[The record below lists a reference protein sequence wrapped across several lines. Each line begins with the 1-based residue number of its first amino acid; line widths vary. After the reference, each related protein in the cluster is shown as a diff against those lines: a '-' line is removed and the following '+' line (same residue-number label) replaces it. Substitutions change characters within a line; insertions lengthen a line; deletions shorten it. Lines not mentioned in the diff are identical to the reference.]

1 MAKTNWNTG
10 DIITEDKV
18 NLIETKV
25 EALLNT
31 VNSLVGVVRGL
42 EKYISK
48 VETSQVYGLDG
59 DSETKDDIG
68 YNSPEP
74 ITINPE
80 ETGLLSLIN
89 NTITGRINTTW
100 PDTAT
105 LENAGDDIVGIEGGD
120 SLATSVNSLKRY
132 IDKCMN
138 ESYGTLIHNIQ
149 EATNEYYSRYV
160 KGDILITA
168 ISREKEGEEK
178 GNTLSNENTGPYWVP
193 FGQGRMLVGA
203 GNDVSDGTNTMS
215 FKLGDIGGEYKHKLT
230 EKEIPPHSHQLKNF
244 SNGSGQESAYI
255 LTKGRKRSNKITT
268 KTGGGQSHENM
279 PPYIVVYFYKCCD
292 EKEYNTYYKIV
303 EETETDSSSE
313 GTENSTPS
321 EGTSTDS
328 ENP

>member
-42 EKYISK
+42 ESYINK
-48 VETSQVYGLDG
+48 VKESEVYGLD
-59 DSETKDDIG
+59 DDLETKDDIG

-149 EATNEYYSRYV
+149 DATKEYYSRYV
-160 KGDILITA
+160 MGDILITT

-178 GNTLSNENTGPYWVP
+178 GNTLSNEVTRSYWIP
-193 FGQGRMLVGA
+193 FGQGRMLIGA
-203 GNDVSDGTNTMS
+203 GNVIDGTETRSFEVGNT
-215 FKLGDIGGEYKHKLT
+215 GGKYNHKINIVAT
-230 EKEIPPHSHQLKNF
+230 AKKPTVNTKKVTAN
-244 SNGSGQESAYI
+244 SNGTSVVTSIKAAPAI
-255 LTKGRKRSNKITT
+255 TIKGNETFDLL
-268 KTGGGQSHENM
+268 

-292 EKEYNTYYKIV
+292 KEEYNTYYGIV
-303 EETETDSSSE
+303 EETETNPSSE
-313 GTENSTPS
+313 GTENNTPS

>member
-10 DIITEDKV
+10 DIITKDKV

-42 EKYISK
+42 ENYINK
-48 VETSQVYGLDG
+48 VKESEVYGLD
-59 DSETKDDIG
+59 DDLETKDDIG

-160 KGDILITA
+160 KGDILITT

-178 GNTLSNENTGPYWVP
+178 GNTLSNENTNSYWVP
-193 FGQGRMLVGA
+193 FGQGRMLIGA
-203 GNDVSDGTNTMS
+203 GTDVIDVTNTRS
-215 FKLGDIGGEYKHKLT
+215 FEAGDAGGEYNHKINISAT
-230 EKEIPPHSHQLKNF
+230 ATKPGVKTKKVTAN
-244 SNGSGQESAYI
+244 SNGTPVATSLKAAPTI
-255 LTKGRKRSNKITT
+255 TIKGNGTFDLL
-268 KTGGGQSHENM
+268 

-292 EKEYNTYYKIV
+292 EEEYNTYYSIV